1 MSKIVFK
8 LFRALGIIFGFG
20 VIILYILE
28 LKSIIS
34 NNGFQNLNLTCNLT
48 WIRDIATIAIGIIFV
63 LPFGKFKS
71 INRLY
76 KNIIFLFLIGFVVYL
91 CVYYIQDFE
100 GFIPLYKEELIFIS
114 LILLEVLIPLS
125 NIYIFFCEVMKKD
138 SDKDN
143 DNEVMSEFFDS

>member
-1 MSKIVFK
+1 MSKVGFK

-28 LKSIIS
+28 FKSIIL
-34 NNGFQNLNLTCNLT
+34 NEGFQNLTLTCNHT
-48 WIRDIATIAIGIIFV
+48 SIRDVSTIAIGIIFV

-76 KNIIFLFLIGFVVYL
+76 KNIIFLFLIGFVVYT

-100 GFIPLYKEELIFIS
+100 WYIPLYKEELIITTV
-114 LILLEVLIPLS
+114 ILLEILIPLS

-138 SDKDN
+138 TNKDN
-143 DNEVMSEFFDS
+143 DNEVMSELFDS